1 MLPQI
6 KTILYASDL
15 GESSRPAFRVAASMA
30 EKYQAKIVFVHVIP
44 EVDHYVN
51 GIVAQS
57 ISPDELAK
65 LRAKGL
71 KNIQQNMDER
81 LQDFCDKELEGADF
95 PGGKPETHLLKGDA
109 GKEILALADKID
121 ADLIAMGTRRHSRVG
136 ELLMGSVA
144 YKISHRSTRP
154 MLMVPIGD

>member
-15 GESSRPAFRVAASMA
+15 GESSRPAFRVAVSIA

-44 EVDHYVN
+44 PVDRYVN
-51 GIVAQS
+51 SVLLRS

-65 LRAKGL
+65 LQTNGL
-71 KNIQQNMDER
+71 KNIQQKMDDR
-81 LQDFCDKELEGADF
+81 LQDFCDKELEGGAF
-95 PGGKPETHLLKGDA
+95 PGGRPETFLIEGDA
-109 GKEILALADKID
+109 GNEILALADKLD
-121 ADLIAMGTRRHSRVG
+121 ADLIAMGTHRHSRVG

-144 YKISHRSTRP
+144 YRVSHRSTRP
-154 MLMVPIGD
+154 MLMVPIDD